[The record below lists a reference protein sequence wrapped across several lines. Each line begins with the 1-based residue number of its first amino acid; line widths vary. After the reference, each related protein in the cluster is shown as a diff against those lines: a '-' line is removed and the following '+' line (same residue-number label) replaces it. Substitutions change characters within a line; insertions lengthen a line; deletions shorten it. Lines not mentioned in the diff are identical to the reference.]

1 MNSALASD
9 TRLADDSHAVHDQ
22 RLANVATRL
31 SERSAEAAAN
41 PRMPLPWPASIPAE
55 AWCMSP
61 ELISIAGTPA
71 WDALDEHARRRLS
84 FFECAN
90 FFALNI
96 HGERALMEG
105 IARRLYA
112 RDLAPHAHYLHHFL
126 AEENQ
131 HMTWFGGFC
140 QRYAGKI
147 YPDRKLVLPREH
159 APGEEDLLFFARVLV
174 FELIVDGYNQRMA
187 KDGRLH
193 PLVCEINRRHH
204 EDESR
209 HLAFGRLVVEDLW
222 ARHAPRWSEAT
233 RAGVRHYMAAY
244 VDATWREYY
253 NPDVY
258 RDAGL
263 AEPYQLARE
272 AFAAPVSRARRDD
285 VGRRCVRILTEIGL
299 WPISEEYRS

>member
-1 MNSALASD
+1 MTSQLA
-9 TRLADDSHAVHDQ
+9 TVAARL
-22 RLANVATRL
+22 T
-31 SERSAEAAAN
+31 ERSLEAAGA
-41 PRMPLPWPASIPAE
+41 PAPPLAWPAAIPAD

-61 ELISIAGTPA
+61 ELVSLHGTPW
-71 WDALDEHARRRLS
+71 WDALDEAGRQKLAYH
-84 FFECAN
+84 ECLN

-105 IARRLYA
+105 IAHRLYA
-112 RDLAPHAHYLHHFL
+112 RELAEHAHYLHHFL

-174 FELIVDGYNQRMA
+174 FELIVDGLNLRMA
-187 KDGRLH
+187 KDDRLH
-193 PLVCEINRRHH
+193 PLVREINRRHH

-222 ARHAPRWSEAT
+222 QRHAPRWTDEV
-233 RAGVRHYMAAY
+233 RAAVPAYLAAY
-244 VDATWREYY
+244 LDATWREYY

-258 RDAGL
+258 RDAGI
-263 AEPYQLARE
+263 AEPYRVARE
-272 AFAAPVSRARRDD
+272 AFVHPASLARRDE
-285 VGRRCVRILTEIGL
+285 VQRRCVRILDEIGL
-299 WPISEEYRS
+299 WPTASEEQPS

>member
-1 MNSALASD
+1 MNATARTAAVATDDNQLA
-9 TRLADDSHAVHDQ
+9 T
-22 RLANVATRL
+22 VATRL
-31 SERSAEAAAN
+31 SERSAEEASN
-41 PRMPLPWPASIPAE
+41 PRMPLPWPPRMPAE

-61 ELISIAGTPA
+61 ELISIFGTPM
-71 WDALDEHARRRLS
+71 WDALDESGRRRLA
-84 FFECAN
+84 FLECSN

-112 RDLAPHAHYLHHFL
+112 RDLAPYAHYLHHFL

-222 ARHAPRWSEAT
+222 TRHSPRWAEEV
-233 RAGVRHYMAAY
+233 REGVRQYMASY
-244 VDATWREYY
+244 VEATWREYY

-258 RDAGL
+258 RDAGFSD
-263 AEPYQLARE
+263 PYQLARD
-272 AFAAPVSRARRDD
+272 AFAAPAARARRDE
-285 VGRRCVRILTEIGL
+285 VQRRCVRILDEIGL
-299 WPISEEYRS
+299 WPQSKETRS

>member
-1 MNSALASD
+1 MRSAEVAIEDNQLA
-9 TRLADDSHAVHDQ
+9 T
-22 RLANVATRL
+22 VAARL
-31 SERSAEAAAN
+31 SQRSEEAAAN
-41 PRMPLPWPASIPAE
+41 PRLPLPWPSRMPVE

-61 ELISIAGTPA
+61 ELISIYDTPA
-71 WDALDEHARRRLS
+71 WHALDELSRRRLS

-112 RDLAPHAHYLHHFL
+112 RDLAPYAHYLHHFL

-140 QRYAGKI
+140 QRYLGKI
-147 YPDRKLVLPREH
+147 YPDRKIVLQREH

-174 FELIVDGYNQRMA
+174 FELIVDGYNLRMA

-222 ARHAPRWSEAT
+222 ARHAPTWPEAT
-233 RAGVRHYMAAY
+233 RAGVRSYMAAY

-263 AEPYQLARE
+263 AEPYKLARE
-272 AFAAPVSRARRDD
+272 AFVAPASRARRHD
-285 VGRRCVRILTEIGL
+285 VERRCVRILAEIGL
-299 WPISEEYRS
+299 WPEEN

>member
-1 MNSALASD
+1 MNAAARTSDDHQLA
-9 TRLADDSHAVHDQ
+9 T
-22 RLANVATRL
+22 VAIRL

-41 PRMPLPWPASIPAE
+41 PRLPLPWPAHMPAE

-61 ELISIAGTPA
+61 ELISIFETPA
-71 WDALDEHARRRLS
+71 WDALDELARRRLS
-84 FFECAN
+84 FLECAN

-147 YPDRKLVLPREH
+147 YRDRKLVLPREH

-174 FELIVDGYNQRMA
+174 FELIVDGHNQRMA

-222 ARHAPRWSEAT
+222 ARHAPGWSAEI
-233 RAGVRHYMAAY
+233 RASVRQYMAAY
-244 VDATWREYY
+244 LEATWREYY

-258 RDAGL
+258 RDAGV
-263 AEPYQLARE
+263 ADPHQLARE
-272 AFAAPVSRARRDD
+272 AFAAPAARARRDE
-285 VGRRCVRILTEIGL
+285 VQRRCVRILAEIGL
-299 WPISEEYRS
+299 WPESEEDRS

>member
-1 MNSALASD
+1 MTTATITYD
-9 TRLADDSHAVHDQ
+9 PVGDPDRLAT
-22 RLANVATRL
+22 VAARL
-31 SERSAEAAAN
+31 SEVSAREAAN
-41 PRMPLPWPASIPAE
+41 PRLPLPWPARMHPD
-55 AWCMSP
+55 AWCTSP
-61 ELISIAGTPA
+61 ELISIYGTPV
-71 WDALDEHARRRLS
+71 WEALDESARRRLS
-84 FFECAN
+84 FLECAN

-96 HGERALMEG
+96 HGEKALLEG
-105 IARRLYA
+105 IAKRLYA

-140 QRYAGKI
+140 DRYAGKI
-147 YPDRKLVLPREH
+147 YPDRKVVLPRDH
-159 APGEEDLLFFARVLV
+159 APGEEDLLFFARAMV

-222 ARHAPRWSEAT
+222 NRHAPRWSEEV
-233 RAGVRHYMAAY
+233 REGVRQYMAAY
-244 VDATWREYY
+244 LEATWREYY

-263 AEPYQLARE
+263 PSPYQLVRD
-272 AFAAPVSRARRDD
+272 AFASAPARARREEMQ
-285 VGRRCVRILTEIGL
+285 RRCVRILDEIGL
-299 WPISEEYRS
+299 WPRSPEKHS

>member
-1 MNSALASD
+1 MNAEARTTDVGSDDNQLATVAL
-9 TRLADDSHAVHDQ
+9 
-22 RLANVATRL
+22 RL
-31 SERSAEAAAN
+31 SQRSAEAAAN
-41 PRMPLPWPASIPAE
+41 PRMPLPWPSAWPVE

-61 ELISIAGTPA
+61 ELISIQGTPT
-71 WDALDEHARRRLS
+71 WDGLDELARRRLS

-112 RDLAPHAHYLHHFL
+112 RDLAPYAHYLHHFL

-147 YPDRKLVLPREH
+147 YPDRKLVVPREH

-222 ARHAPRWSEAT
+222 QRHAPRWSPET

-244 VDATWREYY
+244 VEATWREYY

-258 RDAGL
+258 RDAQL
-263 AEPYQLARE
+263 AEPYQVARDAFLAP
-272 AFAAPVSRARRDD
+272 AARARRDE
-285 VGRRCVRILTEIGL
+285 VQRRCVRILDDIGM
-299 WPISEEYRS
+299 WPRAEEVHS

>member
-1 MNSALASD
+1 MNAAASTLEVGSGDNQLA
-9 TRLADDSHAVHDQ
+9 AV
-22 RLANVATRL
+22 AVRL
-31 SERSAEAAAN
+31 SQRSAEAAAS
-41 PRMPLPWPASIPAE
+41 PRGSLPWPAQIPAE
-55 AWCMSP
+55 AWCTSP
-61 ELISIAGTPA
+61 ELISIFGTPA
-71 WDALDEHARRRLS
+71 WDALDELSRRRLS
-84 FFECAN
+84 FLECAS

-112 RDLAPHAHYLHHFL
+112 RDLASHAHYLHHFL

-131 HMTWFGGFC
+131 HMAWFGEFC

-147 YPDRKLVLPREH
+147 YPDRKIVLPREH
-159 APGEEDLLFFARVLV
+159 ARGEDDLLFFARVLV
-174 FELIVDGYNQRMA
+174 FELIVDAYNQRMA

-209 HLAFGRLVVEDLW
+209 HLAFGRLLVEDLW
-222 ARHAPRWSEAT
+222 ARHAPQWSEET
-233 RAGVRHYMAAY
+233 RAGVRHYMASY
-244 VDATWREYY
+244 LEATWREYY

-263 AEPYQLARE
+263 PDPYQLARE
-272 AFAAPVSRARRDD
+272 AFAAPVARARRAEIQ
-285 VGRRCVRILTEIGL
+285 RRCVRILDEIGL
-299 WPISEEYRS
+299 WPRPKEVRP

>member
-1 MNSALASD
+1 MIAADN
-9 TRLADDSHAVHDQ
+9 RLAA
-22 RLANVATRL
+22 VATRL
-31 SERSAEAAAN
+31 SELSAEDAAN
-41 PRMPLPWPASIPAE
+41 PRRPLPWPAQIAAE

-61 ELISIAGTPA
+61 ELISIFGTPA
-71 WDALDEHARRRLS
+71 WDALDEAARRRLS
-84 FFECAN
+84 FLECTN

-96 HGERALMEG
+96 HGERALLEG

-140 QRYAGKI
+140 HRYAGKI
-147 YPDRKLVLPREH
+147 YPDRKLVIPRDH
-159 APGEEDLLFFARVLV
+159 APGEEDVLFFARALV

-222 ARHAPRWSEAT
+222 TRHAPNWSEDT
-233 RAGVRHYMAAY
+233 REGVRRYMASY
-244 VDATWREYY
+244 LEATWREYY

-263 AEPYQLARE
+263 DAPYQLARD
-272 AFAAPVSRARRDD
+272 AFAAAPARARRDE
-285 VGRRCVRILTEIGL
+285 VQRRCVRILDELDL
-299 WPISEEYRS
+299 WPHSPEHHA

>member
-1 MNSALASD
+1 MSDNQLA
-9 TRLADDSHAVHDQ
+9 T
-22 RLANVATRL
+22 VAIRL

-41 PRMPLPWPASIPAE
+41 PRMTLAWPAQMPAE
-55 AWCMSP
+55 TWCMSP
-61 ELISIAGTPA
+61 ELISIFGTPA
-71 WDALDEHARRRLS
+71 WDALGELARRRLS
-84 FFECAN
+84 FLECAN

-112 RDLAPHAHYLHHFL
+112 RDMAPHAHYLHHFL

-222 ARHAPRWSEAT
+222 ARHAPGWSGEI
-233 RAGVRHYMAAY
+233 RAGVRQYMAAY
-244 VDATWREYY
+244 VEATWREYY

-258 RDAGL
+258 RDAGFGD
-263 AEPYQLARE
+263 PYQLARE
-272 AFAAPVSRARRDD
+272 TFASPQARARREE
-285 VGRRCVRILTEIGL
+285 VQRRCVRILDEIGL
-299 WPISEEYRS
+299 WPQEHRS

>member
-1 MNSALASD
+1 MNATACVTSL
-9 TRLADDSHAVHDQ
+9 DDDQLTTVAV
-22 RLANVATRL
+22 RL

-41 PRMPLPWPASIPAE
+41 PRMPLPWPAQMPPE

-61 ELISIAGTPA
+61 ELISIFGTPA
-71 WDALDEHARRRLS
+71 WDSLDELARRRLS
-84 FFECAN
+84 FLECAN

-174 FELIVDGYNQRMA
+174 FELIVDGYNLRMA

-222 ARHAPRWSEAT
+222 ARHAPRWSDEML
-233 RAGVRHYMAAY
+233 AGVRQYMAAY
-244 VDATWREYY
+244 VEATWREYY

-258 RDAGL
+258 RDAGF
-263 AEPYQLARE
+263 ADPYQLARE
-272 AFAAPVSRARRDD
+272 TFASPIARTRRDE
-285 VGRRCVRILTEIGL
+285 VQRRCVRILDEIGL
-299 WPISEEYRS
+299 WPHSEEDR

>member
-1 MNSALASD
+1 VTAAA
-9 TRLADDSHAVHDQ
+9 RLDV
-22 RLANVATRL
+22 VAHRL
-31 SERSAEAAAN
+31 SERSAEAAAS
-41 PRMPLPWPASIPAE
+41 PREPLAWPAAWPAD

-61 ELISIAGTPA
+61 ELISIAGTPV
-71 WDALDEHARRRLS
+71 WDTLDEPTRRRLA

-112 RDLAPHAHYLHHFL
+112 RELAPHAHYLHHFL

-147 YPDRKLVLPREH
+147 YPDRKVVLAREH
-159 APGEEDLLFFARVLV
+159 ARGEEDLLFFARVLV
-174 FELIVDGYNQRMA
+174 FELIVDTFNQRMA
-187 KDGRLH
+187 TDERLH
-193 PLVCEINRRHH
+193 PLVREINRRHH

-222 ARHAPRWSEAT
+222 ARHAPGWSDDVRT
-233 RAGVRHYMAAY
+233 GVRAYMAAY
-244 VDATWREYY
+244 VEATWREYY

-258 RDAGL
+258 RDTGL

-272 AFAAPVSRARRDD
+272 AFAAPVARARRTELQ
-285 VGRRCVRILTEIGL
+285 RRCMRILAEIGL
-299 WPISEEYRS
+299 LPEDKS

>member
-1 MNSALASD
+1 MTAVE
-9 TRLADDSHAVHDQ
+9 TRLAT
-22 RLANVATRL
+22 VAHRL
-31 SERSAEAAAN
+31 SERSAEAAAA
-41 PRMPLPWPASIPAE
+41 PRPALAWPDALPAD

-61 ELISIAGTPA
+61 ELISIAGTPL
-71 WDALDEHARRRLS
+71 WRSLDEPTRRRLA

-187 KDGRLH
+187 NDERLH
-193 PLVCEINRRHH
+193 PLVREINRRHH

-222 ARHAPRWSEAT
+222 ARHAPRWSEHMQ
-233 RAGVRHYMAAY
+233 AGVRAYMASY
-244 VDATWREYY
+244 VEATWREYY

-263 AEPYQLARE
+263 AEPHRVARE
-272 AFAAPVSRARRDD
+272 AFAMPAARARRAELE
-285 VGRRCVRILTEIGL
+285 RRCVRVLAEIGL
-299 WPISEEYRS
+299 LPESEHHS